1 MAQFV
6 AGSAGDERRTLAASG
21 EVDLA
26 TVDQFLIE
34 ANACLDEGAEVVEI
48 DLGEVTFI
56 DSSGLGA
63 LVRIRNAAR
72 DRDKELVLTNV
83 PASVER
89 LLAVTGLSEA
99 FEIRS
104 KA

>member
-6 AGSAGDERRTLAASG
+6 AGSAGNDRRTLAASG

-26 TVDQFLIE
+26 TVDEFLAE
-34 ANACLDEGAEVVEI
+34 ANACLDEAAEAVEI

-56 DSSGLGA
+56 DSSGIGA

-72 DRDKELVLTNV
+72 DRDKVLVLTNV

-89 LLAVTGLSEA
+89 LFAVTGLSEA

>member
-6 AGSAGDERRTLAASG
+6 TRSSGNERRTLAVSG

-26 TVDQFLIE
+26 TIDEFLAE
-34 ANACLDEGAEVVEI
+34 ADACLDTAAETVEI

-63 LVRIRNAAR
+63 LVRIRNAAH
-72 DRDKELVLTNV
+72 DRSKVLVLTNV

-99 FEIRS
+99 FDVRS

>member
-1 MAQFV
+1 MAEFV
-6 AGSAGDERRTLAASG
+6 TGSAGSERRTLAVSG

-26 TVDQFLIE
+26 TIEEFLAE
-34 ANACLDEGAEVVEI
+34 ADACLDATAETVEI

-72 DRDKELVLTNV
+72 DRSKVLVLTNV

-89 LLAVTGLSEA
+89 LFAVTGLSEA